1 MTARYLYIKFTG
13 FLLVILGLSYSIT
26 SFVNM
31 FSYLYGNV
39 IVHGSSTFMMIL
51 GTVIPLF
58 IFIFGIFYFMY
69 VDDNVTKINKKIF
82 VCSIIMMVMG
92 LFILLFKINYL
103 YSHMFAVA
111 QITYFLHFSL
121 GFVSIILGAM
131 VMYSCI
137 KYKI

>member
-39 IVHGSSTFMMIL
+39 VINGSSKIMMIL
-51 GTVIPLF
+51 GTIIPLF

-69 VDDNVTKINKKIF
+69 TDSNITKINEKIM
-82 VCSIIMMVMG
+82 VCSIIMIIFG
-92 LFILLFKINYL
+92 ILVLIFKIKYFVL
-103 YSHMFAVA
+103 HIFTIS
-111 QITYFLHFSL
+111 QIFYFLHFSL
-121 GFVSIILGAM
+121 GYVSIILGLM

-137 KYKI
+137 KYKL

>member
-39 IVHGSSTFMMIL
+39 VINGSNTFLMIL
-51 GTVIPLF
+51 GTIIPLF

-69 VDDNVTKINKKIF
+69 VDDNITKINKKILI
-82 VCSIIMMVMG
+82 CSIIMI
-92 LFILLFKINYL
+92 ILGILVLVFKMSYL
-103 YSHMFAVA
+103 VLHAFTIS
-111 QITYFLHFSL
+111 QIFYFLHFSL
-121 GFVSIILGAM
+121 GYVSIVLGGM
-131 VMYSCI
+131 VIYSCL

>member
-39 IVHGSSTFMMIL
+39 VINGSNTFLMIL
-51 GTVIPLF
+51 GTIIPLF

-69 VDDNVTKINKKIF
+69 VDDNITKINKKILI
-82 VCSIIMMVMG
+82 CSIIMI
-92 LFILLFKINYL
+92 ILGILVLVFKTSYL
-103 YSHMFAVA
+103 VLHAFTIS
-111 QITYFLHFSL
+111 QIFYFLHFSL
-121 GFVSIILGAM
+121 GYVSIVLGGM
-131 VMYSCI
+131 VIYSCL

>member
-31 FSYLYGNV
+31 FIYLYGNV
-39 IVHGSSTFMMIL
+39 VINGSNTFLMIL
-51 GTVIPLF
+51 GTIIPLF

-69 VDDNVTKINKKIF
+69 VDDNITKINKKILI
-82 VCSIIMMVMG
+82 CSIMMI
-92 LFILLFKINYL
+92 ILGILVLVFKMSYL
-103 YSHMFAVA
+103 VLHAFTIS
-111 QITYFLHFSL
+111 QIFYFLHFSL
-121 GFVSIILGAM
+121 GYVSIVLGGM
-131 VMYSCI
+131 VIYSCL

>member
-1 MTARYLYIKFTG
+1 MTTRYLYIKFTG

-39 IVHGSSTFMMIL
+39 VINGSNIFLMIL
-51 GTVIPLF
+51 GTIIPLF

-69 VDDNVTKINKKIF
+69 VDDNITKINKKILI
-82 VCSIIMMVMG
+82 CSIIMI
-92 LFILLFKINYL
+92 ILGILVLVFKMSYL
-103 YSHMFAVA
+103 VLHAFTIS
-111 QITYFLHFSL
+111 QIFYFLHFSL
-121 GFVSIILGAM
+121 GYVSIVLGGM
-131 VMYSCI
+131 VIYSCL